1 MQAWEN
7 FLKHQNT
14 EIGQDTVQKWLK
26 PLKILHYDAQNLH
39 LEAKDSFQ
47 ALWFEEHIRPKT
59 KSLTNN
65 NNRPIKIHLT
75 IANQQSSEVK
85 RSKESPKQIVPPFKI
100 EFEELS
106 PNCTFDQFS
115 VHEGNLL
122 VHKLLCK
129 ITGYD
134 SETNKLI
141 PGVTELGSFNP
152 VFLHGPSGTGKTHL
166 LMAVAQTLKDRAMNV
181 RYIRSEKFTEHVVAA
196 IRAGEMSA
204 FRQAY
209 RTIDVLIIDDVHIF
223 SRKRAT
229 QEEFFHS
236 FNALHLSGKQII
248 ISANCLPAELAQ
260 VEPRLISRFEW
271 GIVLPLEPPN
281 VESAKKIILKKA
293 HALKFPVSPKVIEFL
308 VTTFLSSL
316 KALCRA
322 LEALILRI
330 HLQDNSVYSNHPENI
345 PLPLVKH
352 LLADLVREEERYVIT
367 SDKILQTV
375 AHHFD
380 IEVEEITGTAQSRD
394 CVLPRQI
401 AMYLCR
407 TKLNIS
413 YTKIGD
419 LFDRDHSTVMT
430 SVKRIQK
437 DLDEDNKDLLTHLH
451 TITKNLQNE

>member
-7 FLKHQNT
+7 FLKSQIT
-14 EIGQDTVQKWLK
+14 EIGKEAVQKWLK
-26 PLKILHYDAQNLH
+26 PLKILRYDAQNLY
-39 LEAKDSFQ
+39 LEAKDTFQ

-59 KSLTNN
+59 KSITNN
-65 NNRPIKIHLT
+65 NNRPIRIHLA
-75 IANQQSSEVK
+75 IANQVK
-85 RSKESPKQIVPPFKI
+85 VDPKKQKETPKQTIPPFKI
-100 EFEELS
+100 TFEELS
-106 PNCTFDQFS
+106 PHCTFEQFL

-122 VHKLLCK
+122 VYKLLCK
-129 ITGYD
+129 VTGYD
-134 SETNKLI
+134 AESHKLI
-141 PGVTELGSFNP
+141 PGAAELVSFNP
-152 VFLHGPSGTGKTHL
+152 IFLHGPSGTGKTHL
-166 LMAVAQTLKDRAMNV
+166 LMAAAQALKDRSLNV
-181 RYIRSEKFTEHVVAA
+181 RYIRSERFTEHVVAA

-236 FNALHLSGKQII
+236 FNALHLTGKQII
-248 ISANCLPAELAQ
+248 ISANCLPSELAHI
-260 VEPRLISRFEW
+260 EPRLISRFEW
-271 GIVLPLEPPN
+271 GIVLPLERAD
-281 VESAKKIILKKA
+281 EEAAKKIILKKA
-293 HALKFPVSPKVIEFL
+293 AALKFPISQKVVDYL
-308 VTTFLSSL
+308 VNTFKSNM

-330 HLQDNSVYSNHPENI
+330 HLQESSVYSNHPENI

-352 LLADLVREEERYVIT
+352 LLADLAREEERYVLT
-367 SDKILQTV
+367 ADMILESV
-375 AHHFD
+375 AGHF
-380 IEVEEITGTAQSRD
+380 EVEREEITGKAQSRD

-407 TKLNIS
+407 SQLKMS

-419 LFDRDHSTVMT
+419 LFERDHSTVMT

-437 DLDEDNKDLLTHLH
+437 DFDEDDKDLLMHLH
-451 TITKNLQNE
+451 AITKSLTP